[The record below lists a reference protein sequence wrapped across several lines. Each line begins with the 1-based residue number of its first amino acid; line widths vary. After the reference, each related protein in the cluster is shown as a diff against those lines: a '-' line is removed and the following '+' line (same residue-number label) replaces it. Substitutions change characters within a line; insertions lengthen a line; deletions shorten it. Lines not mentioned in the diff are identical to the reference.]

1 MTVAIEF
8 ASSEDLRTAL
18 ERWLEDYGHSVHRQ
32 VPCPDGG
39 IVDLLTPIY
48 AIFCPPTLAPSD
60 LWATVDTIQARQQ
73 NFPDQR
79 PVIAGLTP
87 EADPEATYAIAEQ
100 IRAKGI
106 EVWLLDQMPPF
117 VEYYIGLNADPNAE
131 LNAEPNAEP
140 SADSTFPAP
149 GGLNRRNPLAGCLI
163 SLGMAAILSASFW
176 LAYRILDR
184 HQLQVSTN
192 SQENR
197 LWEQLY
203 TAVDVW
209 DMDTALV
216 TLDRLGSS
224 RNPCVSQ
231 FADRFETSL
240 RQRGSDGFRDINP
253 IKRALNMEDGCRL
266 EIREY
271 DFSQ

>member
-8 ASSEDLRTAL
+8 ASSEDLCTAL

-39 IVDLLTPIY
+39 LVDLLTPIY
-48 AIFCPPTLAPSD
+48 AIFCPPTLAPAD
-60 LWATVDTIQARQQ
+60 LWAAVDTIEARQQ

-87 EADPEATYAIAEQ
+87 ETDPDTTYEIAEQ
-100 IRAKGI
+100 LKAKGI
-106 EVWLLDQMPPF
+106 EIWLLDQMPTF
-117 VEYYIGLNADPNAE
+117 VEYYTKGLNADP
-131 LNAEPNAEP
+131 P
-140 SADSTFPAP
+140 PAAAR
-149 GGLNRRNPLAGCLI
+149 LNRRNPLAGCFI

-203 TAVDVW
+203 TAVEVW

-216 TLDRLGSS
+216 SLERLGDS
-224 RNPCVSQ
+224 RNSCVSQ

-253 IKRALNMEDGCRL
+253 IKRALNMENDCRL

>member
-8 ASSEDLRTAL
+8 ASSEDLRAAL
-18 ERWLEDYGHSVHRQ
+18 GRWLEDYGHSVHRQ

-39 IVDLLTPIY
+39 VVDLLTPMY
-48 AIFCPPTLAPSD
+48 AVFCPPSLAPSD
-60 LWATVDTIQARQQ
+60 FWAAVDAIQAHQA

-87 EADPEATYAIAEQ
+87 AADQETTFGIAEQ
-100 IRAKGI
+100 VKAKGI
-106 EVWLLDQMPPF
+106 EVWFLDQMPPF
-117 VEYYIGLNADPNAE
+117 VEYFTGLAD
-131 LNAEPNAEP
+131 EPP
-140 SADSTFPAP
+140 PAVSE
-149 GGLNRRNPLAGCLI
+149 GFNRRNPLAGCLI

-184 HQLQVSTN
+184 HQMQVSSN

-197 LWEQLY
+197 AWEQLHG
-203 TAVDVW
+203 AVEVW
-209 DMDTALV
+209 DIDSAL
-216 TLDRLGSS
+216 TSLDRLGNS
-224 RNPCVSQ
+224 RSPCVSQ

-253 IKRALNMEDGCRL
+253 IKRALNMENNCRL

>member
-18 ERWLEDYGHSVHRQ
+18 GRWLEDYGHSVHQQ

-39 IVDLLTPIY
+39 VVDLLTSVY
-48 AIFCPPTLAPSD
+48 AIFCPLTLAPSH
-60 LWATVDTIQARQQ
+60 LWAAVDIIQERQQ

-87 EADPEATYAIAEQ
+87 EADPEAAYEIAEQ
-100 IRAKGI
+100 LKAKNI
-106 EVWLLDQMPPF
+106 EVWFLDQMPPF
-117 VEYYIGLNADPNAE
+117 VEYYTGLD
-131 LNAEPNAEP
+131 AEPVP
-140 SADSTFPAP
+140 QVQ
-149 GGLNRRNPLAGCLI
+149 GGLSRRNPLAGCLI

-184 HQLQVSTN
+184 YQLQVSTN
-192 SQENR
+192 SRDNR

-203 TAVDVW
+203 GAVEVW
-209 DMDTALV
+209 DVDGSLAI
-216 TLDRLGSS
+216 LDRMDSS
-224 RNPCVSQ
+224 RNPCVSK
-231 FADRFETSL
+231 FAERFEASL
-240 RQRGSDGFRDINP
+240 SQRGSEGFRDINP
-253 IKRALNMEDGCRL
+253 IKRALNMEESCRL
-266 EIREY
+266 DIREY

>member
-1 MTVAIEF
+1 MTVAIDF
-8 ASSEDLRTAL
+8 ASSEDLQTAL
-18 ERWLEDYGHSVHRQ
+18 GRWLEDYGHSVHRQ

-48 AIFCPPTLAPSD
+48 AILCSQTLTPSD
-60 LWATVDTIQARQQ
+60 LWAAVDRIEARQQ

-87 EADPEATYAIAEQ
+87 ETDQEAAYEIAEQ
-100 IRAKGI
+100 LKAKGI
-106 EVWLLDQMPPF
+106 EVWFLDQMPPF
-117 VEYYIGLNADPNAE
+117 VEYFTGLT
-131 LNAEPNAEP
+131 AEP
-140 SADSTFPAP
+140 AP
-149 GGLNRRNPLAGCLI
+149 QAQGRFSRRNPLAGCLI

-184 HQLQVSTN
+184 HQLQVSTS

-197 LWEQLY
+197 TWEQLHN
-203 TAVDVW
+203 AVEVW
-209 DMDTALV
+209 DMDT
-216 TLDRLGSS
+216 TLASLERLGDS
-224 RNPCVSQ
+224 RNPCVSK

-240 RQRGSDGFRDINP
+240 KDRGADGFRDINP
-253 IKRALNMEDGCRL
+253 IKRALNMEESCRL
-266 EIREY
+266 DIREY

>member
-8 ASSEDLRTAL
+8 ANSEDLRTAL

-39 IVDLLTPIY
+39 VVDLLTPVY
-48 AIFCPPTLAPSD
+48 AIFCPPSLAPSD
-60 LWATVDTIQARQQ
+60 LWAAVDTIQARQPD
-73 NFPDQR
+73 FPDQQ

-87 EADPEATYAIAEQ
+87 AADLDAIYEVVEQ
-100 IRAKGI
+100 IKAKGI

-117 VEYYIGLNADPNAE
+117 VEYYTG
-131 LNAEPNAEP
+131 LNAEP
-140 SADSTFPAP
+140 AP
-149 GGLNRRNPLAGCLI
+149 PVPEGFNRRNPLAGCLI

-184 HQLQVSTN
+184 HQMQMSTN

-216 TLDRLGSS
+216 SLERLGNSH
-224 RNPCVSQ
+224 NPCVSE

-240 RQRGSDGFRDINP
+240 RQRGSEGFRDINP

-271 DFSQ
+271 EFSQ